1 MNYQQQRA
9 QAFRD
14 LLGRLARD
22 AGLPSVTAAELGKR
36 APASPLLA
44 VLFTGDPTVSPE
56 SWDVAVVLPELL
68 AACAGLAGCV
78 LDPQQS
84 ASAAASFGV
93 GKLPAL
99 VVLRHGE
106 YLGAIEGMRDWQP
119 FVEQLRRL
127 STAAPQPVPVAGI
140 YAAGQGSARQA

>member
-1 MNYQQQRA
+1 VNYQQQRA
-9 QAFRD
+9 DAFSD
-14 LLGRLARD
+14 LLRRLGREAD
-22 AGLPSVTAAELGKR
+22 LPSVTAAELGAR
-36 APASPLLA
+36 SAASPLLA

-68 AACAGLAGCV
+68 AACAGIAGCV

-84 ASAAASFGV
+84 ASAATNFGV

-106 YLGAIEGMRDWQP
+106 YLGVVEGMRDWQP
-119 FVEQLRRL
+119 FVEQLRRFAA
-127 STAAPQPVPVAGI
+127 AAPRPIPVAGI
-140 YAAGQGSARQA
+140 YTATRERARPA